1 MSSLL
6 RMQQATGSGS
16 SELRLFRVESSDAA
30 IDDVRRRLARTRW
43 PEKEPVGDWSMGIPL
58 AHVQELSE

>member
-43 PEKEPVGDWSMGIPL
+43 LEKEPVGDWSMGIPL